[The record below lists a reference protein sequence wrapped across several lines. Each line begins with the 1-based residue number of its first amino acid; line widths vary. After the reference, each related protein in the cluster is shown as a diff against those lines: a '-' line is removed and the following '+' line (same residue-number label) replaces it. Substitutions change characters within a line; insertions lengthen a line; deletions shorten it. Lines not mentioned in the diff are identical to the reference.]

1 MSEFSILVVGATGRQ
16 GGAVADHLLS
26 GEYGEFDVH
35 ALTRSPESD
44 RAQALADRGA
54 TLVEG
59 NLLDTASLTPAV
71 ETVDAVYCV
80 TVEAESGAMPTEAG
94 IEAEIE
100 QGTNMAEVA
109 AEVGVEQFVYS
120 SVAGAERATGIPN
133 FESKYDVERR
143 IRDLGLP
150 ATILRP
156 VTIMQNYERQRELIL
171 NGTLASPLAE
181 GVSMQMVDVADIG
194 ALAAT
199 ALATPGE
206 YVGETIEV
214 AGDEHTLE
222 SAAEVFTTVT
232 GIDVEPQHVPIE
244 VTREEMG
251 EVVALMFEWINDYGY
266 GVDIEALERDHD
278 VDLTRLET
286 YLRAHDW
293 DR

>member
-1 MSEFSILVVGATGRQ
+1 MSQFSVLVVGATGRQ

-44 RAQALADRGA
+44 RAQVLADRGA

-59 NLLDTASLTPAV
+59 NLLNKASLTPAV

-80 TVEAESGAMPTEAG
+80 TIEAESGTTPTEAG

-109 AEVGVEQFVYS
+109 AEIGIEQFVFS
-120 SVAGAERATGIPN
+120 SVAGAERDTGIPN
-133 FESKYDVERR
+133 FESKYDIEQR
-143 IRDLGLP
+143 IHDLGLP

-156 VTIMQNYERQRELIL
+156 VTIMQNYERQREVIL

-181 GVSMQMVDVADIG
+181 GVSMQMVDVSDIG

-199 ALATPGE
+199 ALATPEE
-206 YVGETIEV
+206 YVGETVEV

-222 SAAEVFTTVT
+222 SAAEVFTDVT
-232 GIDVEPQHVPIE
+232 GTEVDAQHVPIE
-244 VTREEMG
+244 VAREEMG
-251 EVVALMFEWINDYGY
+251 EVLAMMFEWINDYGY
-266 GVDIEALERDHD
+266 GVDIEALERGHNI
-278 VDLTRLET
+278 DLTRLET
-286 YLRAHDW
+286 YLREHDW
-293 DR
+293 DQ

>member
-1 MSEFSILVVGATGRQ
+1 MSQFSVLVVGATGRQ

-26 GEYGEFDVH
+26 GEYGDFDVH

-59 NLLDTASLTPAV
+59 NLLNKPSLTPAV
-71 ETVDAVYCV
+71 EAVDAVYCV
-80 TVEAESGAMPTEAG
+80 TIEAESGTIPTEAG

-109 AEVGVEQFVYS
+109 SENGIEQFVFS
-120 SVAGAERATGIPN
+120 SVTGAERDTGIPN
-133 FESKYDVERR
+133 FESKYDIEQR
-143 IRDLGLP
+143 IHDLGLP

-156 VTIMQNYERQRELIL
+156 VTIMQNYERQREMIL

-181 GVSMQMVDVADIG
+181 GASMQMVDVGDIG
-194 ALAAT
+194 AFAAT
-199 ALATPGE
+199 ALATPDV

-232 GIDVEPQHVPIE
+232 GIDIEPQHVPIE
-244 VTREEMG
+244 VARKEMG
-251 EVVALMFEWINDYGY
+251 EVLAMMFEWINDYGY
-266 GVDIEALERDHD
+266 GVDIEALERDHNI
-278 VDLTRLET
+278 DLTQLEM
-286 YLRAHDW
+286 YLREHDW
-293 DR
+293 D

>member
-1 MSEFSILVVGATGRQ
+1 MSQFSVLVVGATGRQ
-16 GGAVADHLLS
+16 GGAVADRLLS
-26 GEYGEFDVH
+26 GEYGDFDVH

-59 NLLDTASLTPAV
+59 NLLNKTSLRTAV

-80 TVEAESGAMPTEAG
+80 TIEAESGTTPTEAG

-109 AEVGVEQFVYS
+109 AENGIEHFVFS
-120 SVAGAERATGIPN
+120 SVAGAERDTGIPN
-133 FESKYDVERR
+133 FESKYDIEQR
-143 IRDLGLP
+143 IYDLGLS

-156 VTIMQNYERQRELIL
+156 VTIMQNYERQRETIL
-171 NGTLASPLAE
+171 NGNLASPLTE
-181 GVSMQMVDVADIG
+181 GVSMQMVDVGDIG

-199 ALATPGE
+199 ALATPEE

-232 GIDVEPQHVPIE
+232 GIDIEPQHVPIE
-244 VTREEMG
+244 VAREEMG
-251 EVVALMFEWINDYGY
+251 EVVAMMFEWINNYGY
-266 GVDIEALERDHD
+266 GVDIETLERDHNI
-278 VDLTRLET
+278 DLTRLET
-286 YLRAHDW
+286 YLRERDW
-293 DR
+293 EQ